1 MPEITFILPHWVYW
15 GGIFG
20 VPLALIWAIR
30 RRPSLRRADGYSLP
44 LGYFL
49 LVVGGFMGLHRLY
62 LKSWAAA
69 VFIGLFVGII
79 ICNDSARNARNEHS
93 IARNEVTIVTYDL
106 EQAQADEETAAV
118 ITELITTLT
127 RHETRVVELG
137 EAMQFWHKAAFVI
150 ALTLFGLMLLE
161 VYLLPRSVRA
171 ASIRRPPSA
180 SSETLEIPEDIKD
193 SEPPANPGPLPWIS
207 RLNGWVGEFVTYWT
221 VIAVFVFY
229 YEVIA
234 RYVFNS
240 PTIWAHESMY
250 LLFGMQ
256 YLLAGGYCLRERAH
270 VRVDV
275 FYLTLSP
282 RAQARCDVVTSAF
295 FFIFTLSLMVTGWLF
310 FYDAFVIRES
320 SFTEWAIPHWPIKF
334 ALPLGGLL
342 IALQGLVNLL
352 RDIQLLRTAPAT

>member
-20 VPLALIWAIR
+20 VPLALIWVMRRNPSR
-30 RRPSLRRADGYSLP
+30 RRTSDYSLL

-49 LVVGGFMGLHRLY
+49 LLVGGFMGLHRLY

-69 VFIGLFVGII
+69 IFIGLFVGII
-79 ICNDSARNARNEHS
+79 ICNDAARDARNEHS
-93 IARNEVTIVTYDL
+93 IARNEVAITTYDL
-106 EQAQADEETAAV
+106 EQAQADEETAVV
-118 ITELITTLT
+118 ITGLIDTLT
-127 RHETRVVELG
+127 SHESRVAELG
-137 EAMQFWHKAAFVI
+137 EAMQFWHRAAFVI
-150 ALTLFGLMLLE
+150 ALILFGLIILDACLMPRNVRIASERSPPPTE
-161 VYLLPRSVRA
+161 VEAVKM
-171 ASIRRPPSA
+171 
-180 SSETLEIPEDIKD
+180 PEDV
-193 SEPPANPGPLPWIS
+193 ETANHVDPGPLPWIS

-256 YLLAGGYCLRERAH
+256 YLLAGGYCLREHAH

-282 RAQARCDVVTSAF
+282 RAKARCDVITSAF

-352 RDIQLLRTAPAT
+352 RDIQLLRTASAA